1 MNIRLNAHSERLV
14 KEHLAQG
21 GYDSAEEVIEHALD
35 ALAERESRPTGDAQ
49 REAVRDMLDFIK
61 KNRAHLEAGASVKDF
76 IHEGHRV

>member
-1 MNIRLNAHSERLV
+1 MNIRLSAHSEQLV
-14 KEHLAQG
+14 KEHLANG
-21 GYDSAEEVIEHALD
+21 AYHSPEEVIEHALD
-35 ALAERESRPTGDAQ
+35 ALAKKESAPAGDAQ